1 MAVKIR
7 LTRVGKKRQPAYRV
21 VVADS
26 RSPRD
31 GRYIEQIGRYDPRAE
46 PSIVEIDN
54 DRAKYWLSNGAQPSS
69 QVKKLL
75 EITGSLPAR
84 PVKERKVKVAPA
96 PEPVAIVDPVAEPVA
111 VEPAVEA
118 AAETE
123 AAATG
128 AAAEAA
134 VEVDDKVLDM
144 EAEGGPV
151 AEGEPVADVAE
162 GEPVIEVAEGA
173 PVAEADPIAEVEG
186 EPVVEAAA
194 DPADEEQPS

>member
-31 GRYIEQIGRYDPRAE
+31 GRYIEQIGRYDPTVD

-75 EITGSLPAR
+75 EISGSLPAR
-84 PVKERKVKVAPA
+84 PVKDRKIHVVAPSPA
-96 PEPVAIVDPVAEPVA
+96 PVAEPVA
-111 VEPAVEA
+111 VVEPAVDA
-118 AAETE
+118 AAEPEVAAPEAAVTE
-123 AAATG
+123 A
-128 AAAEAA
+128 E

-144 EAEGGPV
+144 AAEGGPV
-151 AEGEPVADVAE
+151 AAEEPVAAEAE
-162 GEPVIEVAEGA
+162 GEPAA
-173 PVAEADPIAEVEG
+173 VE
-186 EPVVEAAA
+186 
-194 DPADEEQPS
+194 PADEEQPS